1 MDPVILTA
9 AVANLIALGM
19 ITGAVLLFPTA
30 RRLGVYLEVLIEE
43 RRKGAPAAGQVARLE
58 EELRRTQ
65 EELHSV
71 KERQRFVEALLE
83 ERAEA
88 LALPS
93 RTSGPRS

>member
-43 RRKGAPAAGQVARLE
+43 RRKSAPSTSQMARLE
-58 EELRRTQ
+58 EELRKTQ
-65 EELHSV
+65 EEVRSMR
-71 KERQRFVEALLE
+71 ERQQFVEALLE
-83 ERAEA
+83 EKADA
-88 LALPS
+88 LALPPGAAS
-93 RTSGPRS
+93 PRS

>member
-43 RRKGAPAAGQVARLE
+43 RRKGTPSADQIGRLE
-58 EELRRTQ
+58 AELRNTQ
-65 EELHSV
+65 EELRVV
-71 KERQRFVEALLE
+71 KEHQEFLEALL
-83 ERAEA
+83 AEKADA
-88 LALPS
+88 LALPQ
-93 RTSGPRS
+93 RSGT

>member
-43 RRKGAPAAGQVARLE
+43 RRKGMAPAGQIARLE
-58 EELRRTQ
+58 EELRKTQ
-65 EELHSV
+65 EELRSV
-71 KERQRFVEALLE
+71 RERQQFVEALLE
-83 ERAEA
+83 EKADA
-88 LALPS
+88 LAIPS
-93 RTSGPRS
+93 GTAPRA